1 MTLRAALA
9 VAVLALAAA
18 PVLGADAASTPAPAA
33 KPAFSTAESTLG
45 ALIDNP
51 ETKAVLMKHVGPLIS
66 DERVEMARGF
76 TLKQV
81 QSFAPDRLTDELL
94 AKIDDD
100 LAAVPAPA
108 AQ

>member
-9 VAVLALAAA
+9 VAVLALGAA
-18 PVLGADAASTPAPAA
+18 PVLGADAASTAAPAA
-33 KPAFSTAESTLG
+33 KPACSTAESTLG

-51 ETKAVLMKHVGPLIS
+51 ETKAVLMKHVAPLIS

-81 QSFAPDRLTDELL
+81 QGFAPDRLTDELL
-94 AKIDDD
+94 ARIDAD